1 MKKVIRLSESDLTRI
16 VKRVIKEE
24 QEERIASK
32 IEDVIEQPNVEIKIE
47 DIYSNFSDRDK
58 EKLKNVL
65 DNLGIDENS
74 SPKEVHDAIQ
84 DKIETEVGGEIG
96 ENESARNKVADVLHA
111 IGAGNIAAWGGVP
124 AAIAIGGL
132 LAGTVGAPFAAGL
145 AVSWGTTALLMGL
158 AKLLKD
164 DSPSMAR
171 SDKKNSHYSKLRRMR
186 PDDTYEDEPEMD
198 PIKNRSSSSGEKE
211 GSVFYWDPR
220 TGEKRRSEMGDR
232 DELPQGYKRTMGE
245 NYRQKQYRR
254 RY

>member
-1 MKKVIRLSESDLTRI
+1 MALFNISDLSNITI
-16 VKRVIKEE
+16 EKMVFNEFTDGWDFEVKH
-24 QEERIASK
+24 
-32 IEDVIEQPNVEIKIE
+32 N
-47 DIYSNFSDRDK
+47 
-58 EKLKNVL
+58 
-65 DNLGIDENS
+65 GISYTFTTYDLPHPDE
-74 SPKEVHDAIQ
+74 V
-84 DKIETEVGGEIG
+84 T
-96 ENESARNKVADVLHA
+96 DVLHA
-111 IGAGNIAAWGGVP
+111 IGAGNIAAWGGIP

-164 DSPSMAR
+164 DPSSMAR
-171 SDKKNSHYSKLRRMR
+171 SDKKNSHSSELRRMR